1 MVAGGG
7 ARWDDGKYYIPDV
20 SEGAAAPFVIHTGS
34 RLSPKMTNGIYTKS
48 DGKGGFVSP
57 DGTKVV
63 ASENGSMTRALFPKY

>member
-1 MVAGGG
+1 
-7 ARWDDGKYYIPDV
+7 
-20 SEGAAAPFVIHTGS
+20 
-34 RLSPKMTNGIYTKS
+34 MTSGIYTKS